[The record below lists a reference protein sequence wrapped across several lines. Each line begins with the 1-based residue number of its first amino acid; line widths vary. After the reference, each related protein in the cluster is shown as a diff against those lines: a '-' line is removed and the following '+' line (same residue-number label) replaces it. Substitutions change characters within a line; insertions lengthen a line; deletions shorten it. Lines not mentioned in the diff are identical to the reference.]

1 MALDNSIL
9 ATCLPRL
16 ANVFGTDSSVIA
28 WVNLAYYIMSQ
39 SLMLTLAKIGDAKG
53 RQKVFM
59 AGLGFYTFGLIA
71 CALSQT
77 VGQLIAFRA
86 VQGIGAGTG
95 YSLSMAIA
103 VAVFP
108 PEERGKA
115 LGILTGLGFAAMLR
129 LSMRLPWARITAPLF
144 AGIILLGW
152 LGILTGVNSIGLVAG
167 PVLGGLILDAM
178 GWRAVFY
185 TRAPM
190 AFGALIMTWMIIKE
204 QKRTEEMF
212 NLDIAGSASLFAFLS
227 FLLLFLSFGGKRGF
241 ATPLILLLGCL
252 VAVFLVL
259 FLISEKKATQP
270 IVKLSFFRMR
280 LFSAATISVG
290 VQTTATSF
298 VIFLV
303 PFCLME
309 ALGSSGSVVGIFMAL
324 LALPLL
330 VISPVSGRLSD
341 KIGSTFLATLGMC
354 VVCVALFLLGRLGAH
369 PTYLSIGIGVA
380 MCGMGMAIFQ
390 PPNNSAILGSVPKS
404 MLGTASAINM
414 VARQVGAS
422 SGIALAGALFSG
434 YQTDVL
440 HRLSSM
446 GIDLLT
452 AKRMASLAGFEK
464 AMLVGLAIA
473 SVGIF
478 TSMVRGPRQKK

>member
-16 ANVFGTDSSVIA
+16 ANVFRTDSSVIA

-77 VGQLIAFRA
+77 VEQLIAFRA
-86 VQGIGAGTG
+86 VQGVGAGTG

-115 LGILTGLGFAAMLR
+115 
-129 LSMRLPWARITAPLF
+129 
-144 AGIILLGW
+144 

-478 TSMVRGPRQKK
+478 TSLVRGPRQKDQIK